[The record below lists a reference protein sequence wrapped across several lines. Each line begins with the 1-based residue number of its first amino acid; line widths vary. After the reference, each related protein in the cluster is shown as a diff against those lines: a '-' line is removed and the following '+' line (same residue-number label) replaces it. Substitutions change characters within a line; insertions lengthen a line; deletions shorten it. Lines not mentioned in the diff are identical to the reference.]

1 MAFLW
6 KLCFWGYCH
15 KLYTGSSFIKHWC
28 VYNGSWWLRSRS
40 STQAFFH
47 VSRVVSQPWKNAPF
61 TDAGQLSQLWCSARK
76 ESNTYHRSPIFTR
89 IVALKINDISDQ
101 VFEFSRQND
110 FFFMQGWF
118 LDKWQVFRCH
128 VQKLNFL
135 SFQSWVCIIHSPL
148 PLGVVVTQ
156 TIFHVICIE
165 RTVLIKSPWGCKDV
179 VEWWYGNNQNGCS
192 SQGENK
198 ELRTQEKQK
207 KKASSSQDC
216 VCFTLQTLQLPSF
229 DTKCP

>member
-1 MAFLW
+1 MEIYWVVFLVFYMIWSSAWHITVLGWLSCESSAFEAALLW
-6 KLCFWGYCH
+6 CYCH

-47 VSRVVSQPWKNAPF
+47 VSRVVSEPWKNAPF

-76 ESNTYHRSPIFTR
+76 ESNTYRSPIFTR

-135 SFQSWVCIIHSPL
+135 SFQSWV
-148 PLGVVVTQ
+148 GV
-156 TIFHVICIE
+156 
-165 RTVLIKSPWGCKDV
+165 
-179 VEWWYGNNQNGCS
+179 
-192 SQGENK
+192 
-198 ELRTQEKQK
+198 
-207 KKASSSQDC
+207 
-216 VCFTLQTLQLPSF
+216 
-229 DTKCP
+229 